1 MKNFI
6 VVNNDYERT
15 RKVVDY
21 IIYQFEKAG
30 FVKVE
35 KDPDFALILGG
46 DGTFLD
52 ACKKI
57 GYDSNILC
65 IGINFGNLGYLLDI
79 SNTQIENLLKYL
91 RETSEEDLNVEYV
104 NLLEAKFYF
113 HSSDKILT
121 LYATNE
127 IAFFG
132 NRLSRIDLRVSTDNG
147 FSQKVSVSNMF
158 VSTATGSTGINKSNF
173 GPVMLD
179 EYPLLITSFNLA
191 ISNGKTDN
199 FISNPLIYSSF
210 NIDILNRYGNLD
222 ITLDFKDISEIED
235 LADVKRVELKVSD
248 KKIKKLNFN
257 AQRRGSKIREK
268 MIGIEK

>member
-1 MKNFI
+1 MKSF
-6 VVNNDYERT
+6 VVINNDYERT

-21 IIYQFEKAG
+21 IVYQFEKAG
-30 FVKVE
+30 YVKVD

-57 GYDSNILC
+57 NYDSNILC

-91 RETSEEDLNVEYV
+91 SDTSEEELEIEYI

-113 HSSDKILT
+113 QSSKNELT

-127 IAFFG
+127 IMFLG
-132 NRLSRIDLRVSTDNG
+132 KRMSRLDLVISTDNG
-147 FSQKVSVSNMF
+147 FSQRVSTSNMI

-173 GPVMLD
+173 GPVMLA

-191 ISNGKTDN
+191 ISNSKTGN

-210 NIDILNRYGNLD
+210 DVDILNRYGNLD
-222 ITLDFKDISEIED
+222 ITLDAKDILEIKDIS
-235 LADVKRVELKVSD
+235 DVTRVEIKISD
-248 KKIKKLNFN
+248 KKIKKLNFT
-257 AQRRGSKIREK
+257 AQQRGSKIRDK
-268 MIGIEK
+268 LIGD